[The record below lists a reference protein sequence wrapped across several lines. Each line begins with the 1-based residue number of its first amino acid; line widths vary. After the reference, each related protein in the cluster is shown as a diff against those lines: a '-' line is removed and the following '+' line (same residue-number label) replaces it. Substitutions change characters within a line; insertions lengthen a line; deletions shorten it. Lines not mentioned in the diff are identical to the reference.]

1 MRTIGLIFRHELR
14 LLAAERTLW
23 VVSFLIALVS
33 LYALVNGLADT
44 RERESVIANVA
55 EQQAKRVPAVLEQLA
70 RVTSGLESPDPF
82 ANPVDPASAG
92 SGDVGRHAILPYAAL
107 APIAFGQS
115 DLMPNYYRMSYRAK
129 SNFMDDGELE
139 NPWNLLTGRF
149 DFAFVVVVLLPLAI
163 LALTYNMLSGERE
176 QGTLKL
182 VLAQGGRP
190 GSLILGKLFA
200 RTFPVLSVTLGV
212 LFIFVLATRAVDANV
227 AIQLIALAC
236 VIALYSAFWFAI
248 ATLMNVLNR
257 SSAFNAIVLVGAWV
271 GLVLVV
277 PIVMNLAIQSA
288 HPLPSRT
295 QFATQNR
302 LITIE
307 GLNRYNDLLS
317 ADYRYVSEP
326 EVLKPRAD
334 GTFDVQ
340 PRRRAHFL
348 LARDVDQLLD
358 AEREKFD
365 RQLKVQQQSVDTFGF
380 LSPAIVAYESLT
392 TFAGTDSARY
402 LRFQSQV
409 DAFHR
414 EWKAFFEPRVLG
426 GRAMTAEDYAK
437 LPAFA
442 WNETKDAEHWQL
454 LFMRTLSL
462 LIPVCLLAFF
472 AWRRLSGV
480 RAA

>member
-1 MRTIGLIFRHELR
+1 

-23 VVSFLIALVS
+23 VVSLLLAAVS
-33 LYALVNGLADT
+33 IYALANGLADT
-44 RERESVIANVA
+44 RERERVIASVA
-55 EQQAKRVPAVLEQLA
+55 EQLAKRVPAVLEQLA
-70 RVTSGLESPDPF
+70 RVMSGAESPDPF

-92 SGDVGRHAILPYAAL
+92 SGGVGRHAILPYAAL

-149 DFAFVVVVLLPLAI
+149 DFAFVIVVLLPLAI

-190 GSLILGKLFA
+190 SCLIVGKLLA
-200 RTFPVLSVTLGV
+200 RALPVLSVTLGV
-212 LFIFVLATRAVDANV
+212 LFAFVLATRSFDAGV
-227 AIQLIALAC
+227 VIELLALAL
-236 VIALYSAFWFAI
+236 VIALYAAFWFAI
-248 ATLMNVLNR
+248 ATFVNVLNR
-257 SSAFNAIVLVGAWV
+257 NSAFNAIVLVGTWV

-277 PIVMNLAIQSA
+277 PIAMNLAIQWA
-288 HPLPSRT
+288 NPLPSRT

-317 ADYRYVSEP
+317 ADYRYVSQP

-340 PRRRAHFL
+340 PRRRAHYL
-348 LARDVDQLLD
+348 LARDVDQSLD

-365 RQLKVQQQSVDTFGF
+365 RQLKAQQESVDRFGF

-392 TFAGTDSARY
+392 TFAGTDAARY

-426 GRAMTAEDYAK
+426 GRAMTATDYAT
-437 LPAFA
+437 LPAFT
-442 WNETKDAEHWQL
+442 WSETTNAEQWL
-454 LFMRTLSL
+454 RMLVRALSL
-462 LIPVCLLAFF
+462 LAPVCLLAVF